1 MHKKFHIELDSLK
14 RDLEN
19 YDRYNIVSSERLAY
33 GSITISDRES
43 VKQSIINYV
52 KENEDID
59 TEKLIGDIFPKFT
72 PHLFISHKSQDA
84 GLAIKLAN
92 ILFEKYDILSFID
105 SQVWHHINDIQKI
118 LDEEFSKKS
127 EGLYDYR
134 KSNIVSSNIFAMLS
148 SSLYRTIDDSDGFI
162 FIDRATK
169 PNTARITH
177 STISQINTE
186 SPWIYLENIYSNLI
200 RKKSHNRSQIIIAKA
215 GLEKLAEDV
224 SVSTESRKEPKFT
237 YTAESVDSRTIQTIA
252 KVLDTPYDKR
262 KKHPLEG
269 LDFVY
274 SLLS

>member
-1 MHKKFHIELDSLK
+1 MHKKFHIELESLK
-14 RDLEN
+14 RDLEE
-19 YDRYNIVSSERLAY
+19 YSESYRFSSEKLTY
-33 GSITISDRES
+33 GSISVNDRES
-43 VKQSIINYV
+43 VKQSIIDYV
-52 KENEDID
+52 KENAEID
-59 TEKLIGDIFPKFT
+59 TEKMIGEVFPNFT

-92 ILFEKYDILSFID
+92 ILFHKYDILSFID

-148 SSLYRTIDDSDGFI
+148 SSLYKTIDDSDGFI
-162 FIDRATK
+162 FIDRA
-169 PNTARITH
+169 PNPDPDKINH
-177 STISQINTE
+177 SSISKINTE

-200 RKKSHNRSQIIIAKA
+200 RKKMHNRSQIMIAKS
-215 GLEKLAEDV
+215 GLEKLAEDAI
-224 SVSTESRKEPKFT
+224 VSTESRKEPKFA
-237 YTAESVDSRTIQTIA
+237 YTAENVDSRTIHSITQ
-252 KVLDTPYDKR
+252 VLNAQYEKSQ
-262 KKHPLEG
+262 KHPLEG